1 MGYRGIFPWDN
12 AVGGGMVPP
21 KTYER
26 TAMIPPSGDPQRT
39 IRVTMDDAMALRDA
53 AILWLG
59 HLERAT
65 GRADARIAAALD
77 AVRREIAAAR
87 VPPEL

>member
-1 MGYRGIFPWDN
+1 MNGIFAWDN
-12 AVGGGMVPP
+12 AVGAARFPP

-26 TAMIPPSGDPQRT
+26 TAMFPPNGSPQRT
-39 IRVTMDDAMALRDA
+39 IHMTMGDAMALRDA

-59 HLERAT
+59 HLEQAT

-77 AVRREIAAAR
+77 AVRREIATAR
-87 VPPEL
+87 AMPPA

>member
-1 MGYRGIFPWDN
+1 
-12 AVGGGMVPP
+12 
-21 KTYER
+21 
-26 TAMIPPSGDPQRT
+26 MIPPSGDPQRT